1 MKRRQFKT
9 ELQNKLPTGS
19 IVEISSYLQV
29 AEAAVRLPGTVANFG
44 SAARMQF
51 MNGVAATTGP
61 QSSVRITTVTSGR
74 RRLSG
79 GVEVKYT
86 VTTEDAEA
94 AEQIAATMSN
104 SSDFAIELIE
114 NINDASTGDIQGPRL
129 PALQAGEVSTVT
141 EVEFTTSVEV
151 EVTVSADSAAG
162 ASRMEELA
170 SSTLK
175 DSDSLAQISENS
187 RVAGTPRVVV
197 LESTV
202 VVLVSQQALDA
213 RSVPNEED
221 NSGPSPQEEPGLHV
235 MSLALGAAIA
245 VAVLASGLAIV
256 QYATNKRKQGHHA
269 TMASYRQQTV
279 VASYLATIAMADD
292 GVLPTGLVAA
302 EFSSGVVVTASGPGR
317 MSYASA
323 LVDDSPEPGAST
335 KPSLV
340 PPPPIPLTGKDGRKY
355 QEP

>member
-114 NINDASTGDIQGPRL
+114 NINDASIIANSFALSRL
-129 PALQAGEVSTVT
+129 C
-141 EVEFTTSVEV
+141 
-151 EVTVSADSAAG
+151 
-162 ASRMEELA
+162 
-170 SSTLK
+170 
-175 DSDSLAQISENS
+175 N
-187 RVAGTPRVVV
+187 
-197 LESTV
+197 
-202 VVLVSQQALDA
+202 
-213 RSVPNEED
+213 
-221 NSGPSPQEEPGLHV
+221 
-235 MSLALGAAIA
+235 
-245 VAVLASGLAIV
+245 
-256 QYATNKRKQGHHA
+256 
-269 TMASYRQQTV
+269 
-279 VASYLATIAMADD
+279 
-292 GVLPTGLVAA
+292 
-302 EFSSGVVVTASGPGR
+302 
-317 MSYASA
+317 
-323 LVDDSPEPGAST
+323 
-335 KPSLV
+335 
-340 PPPPIPLTGKDGRKY
+340 
-355 QEP
+355 